1 MKERINWIDWVKAW
15 CMTVV
20 VFDHTPHDASPFLL
34 QFLAGTN
41 LASFFFISGY
51 LKKTIKSQN
60 VALKKYAYCLLI
72 PYIIYNVIYYPY
84 WIIKAYIEQGGV
96 LSYSDCAKPIIG
108 ALLGQLNSCFSCEL
122 NGVTWFLI
130 TLFAMH
136 WIADFCN
143 RQRHSNLWMLC
154 ISITAMIL
162 YGANKYYLFAPY
174 LPFHGL
180 VRCIPFFFMG
190 IICRQLGFLNK
201 TEFKNDL
208 AIGISALVMSL
219 LLFYWH
225 IQEQNHIIHILLYFI
240 LNFTSVIA
248 VIHLWRCADSVRLKP
263 VLYISI
269 GTMVI
274 FGLHRMLIGIVD
286 FTMEK
291 AFHLTDIS
299 YSWYG
304 SVILAFSIEILLL
317 PVIYLANKYFPIL
330 LGKKFAKEMDN

>member
-1 MKERINWIDWVKAW
+1 MKERINWIDWAKAW

-51 LKKTIKSQN
+51 LKKPIKSQKE
-60 VALKKYAYCLLI
+60 ALKKYAYCLLI
-72 PYIIYNVIYYPY
+72 PYIIYNAIYYPY
-84 WIIKAYIEQGGV
+84 WIVKAYIEQGGS
-96 LSYSDCAKPIIG
+96 LSFSDCVKPIVG
-108 ALLGQLNSCFSCEL
+108 ALLGQLNSSFSCEL

-143 RQRHSNLWMLC
+143 RQRHCKLWMIC

-162 YGANKYYLFAPY
+162 YGANKYYYFAPY
-174 LPFHGL
+174 LPFHGF

-190 IICRQLGFLNK
+190 IICRQLAFLNE
-201 TEFKNDL
+201 TEFKKDI
-208 AIGISALVMSL
+208 AIGISALGISL

-225 IQEQNHIIHILLYFI
+225 IQEQNHIIHIMHYFI
-240 LNFTSVIA
+240 VCFFSVLAI
-248 VIHLWRCADSVRLKP
+248 IHLWRCADKVKSEIVIH
-263 VLYISI
+263 ISI
-269 GTMVI
+269 GTMVV

-286 FTMEK
+286 YGTETI
-291 AFHLTDIS
+291 LYINNIS
-299 YSWYG
+299 YIWYE
-304 SVILAFSIEILLL
+304 SIFVTTLI
-317 PVIYLANKYFPIL
+317 IFFCYPIIKWFNQHVPIV
-330 LGKKFAKEMDN
+330 LGKKHV

>member
-1 MKERINWIDWVKAW
+1 MKERINWIDWAKAW

-41 LASFFFISGY
+41 LASFFFISGF
-51 LKKTIKSQN
+51 LKKPIKSQKE
-60 VALKKYAYCLLI
+60 ALKKYAYYLLI
-72 PYIIYNVIYYPY
+72 PYFIYNAIYYPY
-84 WIIKAYIEQGGV
+84 WVVKTYIEQGGA
-96 LSYSDCAKPIIG
+96 LSYSDCVKPIIG
-108 ALLGQLNSCFSCEL
+108 TLLGQLNSDFSCEL

-180 VRCIPFFFMG
+180 VRCIPFFFIG
-190 IICRQLGFLNK
+190 NILGNANYLKKSYLK
-201 TEFKNDL
+201 TDFF
-208 AIGISALVMSL
+208 IGASALGISL

-225 IQEQNHIIHILLYFI
+225 IQERNHIIHILLYFI

-248 VIHLWRCADSVRLKP
+248 VIHLWRCADSIRLKS

-274 FGLHRMLIGIVD
+274 LGLHRMLIGIAD

-291 AFHLTDIS
+291 SLHLTDIS
-299 YSWYG
+299 YSWYD
-304 SVILAFSIEILLL
+304 SVILALTIEILLL

-330 LGKKFAKEMDN
+330 LGKKNATKFG